1 MIVPDSRAGDSG
13 LPVMRYTYFDTD
25 IGRFLIARSE
35 LGLRSVRFAKDLD
48 VERALAA
55 ETRGQR
61 VVAVEDRL
69 TLRRVVDSIR
79 DYLAGRPH
87 DFDWRLDLE
96 GLSDFGRSVL
106 EATRLIPYGALRSY
120 KSIAHEIGAP
130 RATRPVG
137 QALARNPLPIV
148 IPCHR
153 VVNSDGTL
161 GGYSGGGPDMK
172 RRLIAIETGQI
183 GLALGGGPREAR
195 ERIRFL
201 LDSEAGQI
209 EEHG

>member
-1 MIVPDSRAGDSG
+1 V
-13 LPVMRYTYFDTD
+13 LRYASFDTD

-35 LGLRSVRFAKDLD
+35 RGLCSVRFAKELD

-55 ETRGQR
+55 ETRGRR

-69 TLRRVVDSIR
+69 TLRRVADSIR
-79 DYLAGRPH
+79 DYLAGRAH
-87 DFDWRLDLE
+87 DFDFTLDLE
-96 GLSDFGRSVL
+96 NLSGFGRSVL
-106 EATRLIPYGALRSY
+106 EAVRRIPYGTLRSY
-120 KSIAHEIGAP
+120 KSIAQEIGAP

-161 GGYSGGGPDMK
+161 GGYSGGGTDMK
-172 RRLIAIETGQI
+172 RRLIAIETGQT
-183 GLALGGGPREAR
+183 GLALGGDPVETRD
-195 ERIRFL
+195 RIRFL
-201 LDSEAGQI
+201 LDSEAGRPD
-209 EEHG
+209 ER